1 MGKTSLFFSERQSSS
16 CSRSSASILPTV
28 PVMTVL
34 LSRSD
39 LARVRAAQ
47 EVLLAPCSGASSG
60 DWIANAAAAVT
71 RLLDATHVSVLASGP
86 RILYTTL
93 PERAKQE
100 FIEYYAARD
109 EATPKALAS
118 GLFTAHIYDVLPR
131 EKYLASELH
140 HDFAVPNR
148 LFDAMLLRARTAPAR
163 SVWMAIQHGREL
175 CEQEIEQRR
184 ALLEIILPSF
194 SAGIT
199 AYELST
205 NANGDLVSRIDSLPA
220 ALILVDAAGQLLH
233 VNRALSLLLAND
245 AGASRLIAEMREMG
259 HALLHSLQGDRAE
272 PVTDEMVRIARTP
285 SARYRLSAALAGDLR
300 RRAAAVHAA
309 PLSPLP
315 ADATWLRARFGLT
328 ARELQVAQLLGERLT
343 NREIATVLRISEH
356 TAERHTER
364 VLQKLS
370 LHSRSDV
377 REIILDGDVPG

>member
-1 MGKTSLFFSERQSSS
+1 
-16 CSRSSASILPTV
+16 
-28 PVMTVL
+28 
-34 LSRSD
+34 
-39 LARVRAAQ
+39 
-47 EVLLAPCSGASSG
+47 
-60 DWIANAAAAVT
+60 
-71 RLLDATHVSVLASGP
+71 VSVLASGP

-93 PERAKQE
+93 PEHAKQE

-118 GLFTAHIYDVLPR
+118 GLSTAHLYDVLPR
-131 EKYLASELH
+131 ETYLASELH

-148 LFDAMLLRARTAPAR
+148 LFDAMLLRARTTPAR

-175 CEQEIEQRR
+175 CEHEIERRR

-205 NANGDLVSRIDSLPA
+205 DASADLVSQIDSLPA

-233 VNRALSLLLAND
+233 VNRALARLLAND
-245 AGASRLIAEMREMG
+245 AGASRLLTEMREMG
-259 HALLHSLQGDRAE
+259 RTLLRSLRDDRSE
-272 PVTDEMVRIARTP
+272 PVSAGMVRISRTP
-285 SARYRLSAALAGDLR
+285 SARYRLSAAPAGDLR
-300 RRAAAVHAA
+300 RGAAAVHAA

-377 REIILDGDVPG
+377 RGIILDGDVPG